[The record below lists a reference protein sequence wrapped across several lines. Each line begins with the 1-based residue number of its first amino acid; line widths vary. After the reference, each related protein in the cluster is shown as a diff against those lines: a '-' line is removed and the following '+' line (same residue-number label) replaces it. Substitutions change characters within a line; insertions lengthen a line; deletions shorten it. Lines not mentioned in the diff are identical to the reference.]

1 MEFYTKYLKALRY
14 NKSPNEKVLEKID
27 ELYDKLQTELSE
39 YSRREIKLSIEINKL
54 LEIYNRYDI
63 EPEET
68 NIDIVIKEKG
78 NPNKILAIFECKHPN
93 NNIEMVSQDNFNKKA
108 FHEII
113 TNLFYLY
120 KNKKPLPDYLVI
132 TNFLQWYIFKTNHIF
147 LELIGE
153 EIIRRTFILDAQA
166 VLPFDNLTKKRIYEN
181 LEHYFNTD
189 KGKEVLIRL
198 KSKCLFIVL
207 DKNFKF
213 EEFKKSLA
221 IFLSPDIL
229 LKEFDPN
236 RGNPLKKDFYN
247 ELLYIFGLQE
257 KQINGKPVIV
267 PNNVPGTFYSQIEN
281 YLRTQGENKDF
292 ESILELIIVW
302 LNRILFLK
310 LFETKLVEINNSNNY
325 YKFLTIDKI
334 TDTAKLNYLFFQVLA
349 CPIANRIDRTFN
361 YVPYLNSTL
370 FEIKEIENELCQ
382 ISDIMADVEIPYYQ
396 HTVLKDN
403 RNRRLRGNIK
413 LLEYLFKFL
422 DYYKFSEEGEEEIL
436 ISPNVLGLVFEKIN
450 GYKDGSYYTPTYIT
464 DYMTKEAICSF
475 ILSKIKSDL
484 NLDYN
489 NIDDLI
495 NMFPRLSNKERE
507 KIQKII
513 QELTIIDPAVGSGHF
528 LVSALNTLLWLWY
541 KFGMIQTFG
550 KYDLS
555 FEGGEISYFKD
566 NETFHYTK
574 NSSQEDLNF
583 QKTIFNAKRHII
595 ENNLF
600 GVDINPK
607 SVEIARLRLWIEL
620 LKHCY
625 YITDDEMQT
634 LPNIDINIKT
644 GDALLGIM
652 INPKPLFVEHDNF
665 NFNRYKELY
674 QKYKEERGKA
684 ERKRILKQLTEM
696 ENIIKG
702 DAKNLIFYPLDFPHI
717 VSEEGIGF
725 DIVIGNP
732 PYISTK
738 DVSPKY
744 KKILI
749 KQFGF
754 ADDLYSHF
762 YFKGLQ
768 LLKENGILAF
778 ISSKTFWTIQTKK
791 NLREL
796 LLKNQILQLVDTAN
810 PFDAPMVD
818 TCIAIVQKT
827 QAQNYEIKFI
837 DTKQKQ
843 IYKVKDT
850 VYKNVANK
858 VFFAPTKLNLKIYE
872 KIGTTVKKLIDNWWD
887 KISTSKNIEKYK
899 NILET
904 YRNSLKPGDITLLGL
919 ITEGGQG
926 LATANNGKYIGVLE
940 GTKLA
945 TKVKE
950 ERPKKLWEFIQNKN
964 PEELSNLDTENKVK
978 KHLDNLTEKE
988 IRILFD
994 GLKERYG
1001 RDIFGQG
1008 WLYRIVS
1015 QDEIADI
1022 ETLTDDEKLNGI
1034 EGEKTF
1040 VPYDKGDKE
1049 GNRWWAPTPY
1059 YIDWSRE
1066 NVSILKTDPKARWQG
1081 YQFYFKEGFCWNLI
1095 NATRSSVDLRVRW
1108 VSNSIYDV
1116 GSMRLIS
1123 NFNSVPNSFIVCILN
1138 SKLENL
1144 YAELF
1149 LNFTLNFQ
1157 INDARQLPIIIPT
1170 PEQLKEFELIFD
1182 RAKRVQEEKF
1192 SGKINES
1199 EAEEK
1204 LNEIQ
1209 KELDRKVI
1217 KLYRLI
1223 N

>member
-120 KNKKPLPDYLVI
+120 KNKKHLPDYLVI

-382 ISDIMADVEIPYYQ
+382 ISNIMADAKIPYYQ

-566 NETFHYTK
+566 NEIFHYTK

-583 QKTIFNAKRHII
+583 QKAIFNAKRHII

-644 GDALLGIM
+644 GDALLGIT
-652 INPKPLFVEHDNF
+652 IDPKPLFVERDNF

-674 QKYKEERGKA
+674 QKYKEESGKA

-732 PYISTK
+732 PYIQLQENNGELANLYENIG
-738 DVSPKY
+738 Y
-744 KKILI
+744 KTFKRTGDIYVL
-749 KQFGF
+749 
-754 ADDLYSHF
+754 F
-762 YFKGLQ
+762 YEKGIN
-768 LLKENGILAF
+768 LLKKNGILCF
-778 ISSKTFWTIQTKK
+778 ITSNKWMRAKYGEKLRKFLKNNTTVLKIIDFSGYRVFEQTVDT
-791 NLREL
+791 NII
-796 LLKNQILQLVDTAN
+796 LLKNEKPTNQQIVNFVKIKNDVQNVIEYINQNWQTIPQEKFSDNVWTLADEKVL
-810 PFDAPMVD
+810 
-818 TCIAIVQKT
+818 AIKEKIERIGRPLKDWDVKIYRGVLT
-827 QAQNYEIKFI
+827 GFNEAFII
-837 DTKQKQ
+837 DTETRNR
-843 IYKVKDT
+843 ILANCKDEEERKRT
-850 VYKNVANK
+850 
-858 VFFAPTKLNLKIYE
+858 E
-872 KIGTTVKKLIDNWWD
+872 KII
-887 KISTSKNIEKYK
+887 
-899 NILET
+899 
-904 YRNSLKPGDITLLGL
+904 KPVLRGRDI
-919 ITEGGQG
+919 
-926 LATANNGKYIGVLE
+926 GKYYYKWAG
-940 GTKLA
+940 
-945 TKVKE
+945 
-950 ERPKKLWEFIQNKN
+950 LWIIIIPASWTNKNRGRKN
-964 PEELSNLDTENKVK
+964 PEEFFKEKFSSLHEYFICFSNVK
-978 KHLDNLTEKE
+978 GKGKGLFNRDDQGDYWWELRHCDYYPEFEKE
-988 IRILFD
+988 KIVWQRVTKQFSFCLVPADFYILDSMAFLV
-994 GLKERYG
+994 GENLKYVLG
-1001 RDIFGQG
+1001 
-1008 WLYRIVS
+1008 
-1015 QDEIADI
+1015 
-1022 ETLTDDEKLNGI
+1022 
-1034 EGEKTF
+1034 
-1040 VPYDKGDKE
+1040 
-1049 GNRWWAPTPY
+1049 
-1059 YIDWSRE
+1059 
-1066 NVSILKTDPKARWQG
+1066 
-1081 YQFYFKEGFCWNLI
+1081 
-1095 NATRSSVDLRVRW
+1095 
-1108 VSNSIYDV
+1108 
-1116 GSMRLIS
+1116 
-1123 NFNSVPNSFIVCILN
+1123 ILN
-1138 SKLENL
+1138 SKLIDFYVKTYVHL
-1144 YAELF
+1144 YSDTGF
-1149 LNFTLNFQ
+1149 LLSNQYVERITIPPLTPQNQPIANQ
-1157 INDARQLPIIIPT
+1157 IIALVDQILSIKQQNPDSDTSQL
-1170 PEQLKEFELIFD
+1170 EQEID
-1182 RAKRVQEEKF
+1182 
-1192 SGKINES
+1192 
-1199 EAEEK
+1199 K
-1204 LNEIQ
+1204 L
-1209 KELDRKVI
+1209 VY
-1217 KLYRLI
+1217 KLYDLTEEEI
-1223 N
+1223 KIIEGGYNE

>member
-14 NKSPNEKVLEKID
+14 NKAPNEKVLEKID
-27 ELYDKLQTELSE
+27 KLYNKLQSELSE

-54 LEIYNRYDI
+54 LEIYDRYNI

-93 NNIEMVSQDNFNKKA
+93 NNTEMVSQDNFNKKA

-147 LELIGE
+147 SELIGE

-189 KGKEVLIRL
+189 KGKEVLSRL
-198 KSKCLFIVL
+198 KSKCLFIIL

-236 RGNPLKKDFYN
+236 KGNPLKKDFYN

-257 KQINGKPVIV
+257 KQINNKPVII

-281 YLRTQGENKDF
+281 YLRSQGENKDF

-310 LFETKLVEINNSNNY
+310 LFETKLVEINDSNNY

-464 DYMTKEAICSF
+464 DYMSKEAICSF

-541 KFGMIQTFG
+541 RFGMIQTFG

-566 NETFHYTK
+566 NEIFHYTK

-583 QKTIFNAKRHII
+583 QKAIFNAKRHII

-652 INPKPLFVEHDNF
+652 TDSKPLFVERDNF

-674 QKYKEERGKA
+674 QKYKEESGKA
-684 ERKRILKQLTEM
+684 ERKSILKQLTEM

-732 PYISTK
+732 PYIQLQENGGK
-738 DVSPKY
+738 LANLYENIGY
-744 KKILI
+744 KTFKRTGDIYAL
-749 KQFGF
+749 
-754 ADDLYSHF
+754 F
-762 YFKGLQ
+762 YEKGIN
-768 LLKENGILAF
+768 LLKKDGILCF
-778 ISSKTFWTIQTKK
+778 ITSNKWMRAKYGEKLRKFLKNNTTVLRIIDFSGYRVFEQTVDT
-791 NLREL
+791 NII
-796 LLKNQILQLVDTAN
+796 LLKNEKPTSQH
-810 PFDAPMVD
+810 
-818 TCIAIVQKT
+818 IV
-827 QAQNYEIKFI
+827 NFVEIKNDVQNVIEYINQNWQAIPQGKFSDNAWTLADEKVLAIKGKIERIGRPLKDWDVKIYRGVLTGFNEAFII
-837 DTKQKQ
+837 DTETRNR
-843 IYKVKDT
+843 ILANCKDEKERKRT
-850 VYKNVANK
+850 
-858 VFFAPTKLNLKIYE
+858 E
-872 KIGTTVKKLIDNWWD
+872 KIIKPVLRGRDIDRYRYKWAGLWIILATKHTITSCILNYLKKYKEFLEKRAGNQEWYELQAPPSKEKINLLLMD
-887 KISTSKNIEKYK
+887 KIGYSDIGLRFGLIHNGIVGLNTTYFIIPYKSIE
-899 NILET
+899 NRGRILL
-904 YRNSLKPGDITLLGL
+904 YLLGL
-919 ITEGGQG
+919 
-926 LATANNGKYIGVLE
+926 
-940 GTKLA
+940 
-945 TKVKE
+945 
-950 ERPKKLWEFIQNKN
+950 
-964 PEELSNLDTENKVK
+964 
-978 KHLDNLTEKE
+978 
-988 IRILFD
+988 
-994 GLKERYG
+994 
-1001 RDIFGQG
+1001 
-1008 WLYRIVS
+1008 
-1015 QDEIADI
+1015 
-1022 ETLTDDEKLNGI
+1022 
-1034 EGEKTF
+1034 
-1040 VPYDKGDKE
+1040 
-1049 GNRWWAPTPY
+1049 
-1059 YIDWSRE
+1059 
-1066 NVSILKTDPKARWQG
+1066 
-1081 YQFYFKEGFCWNLI
+1081 
-1095 NATRSSVDLRVRW
+1095 
-1108 VSNSIYDV
+1108 
-1116 GSMRLIS
+1116 
-1123 NFNSVPNSFIVCILN
+1123 LN
-1138 SKLENL
+1138 SKLIMFYYHNTAQVLSEKTTRGFSI
-1144 YAELF
+1144 YIE
-1149 LNFTLNFQ
+1149 
-1157 INDARQLPIIIPT
+1157 QLPLPPITKETQLLADQIINFVNQILSAKKQNSDADT
-1170 PEQLKEFELIFD
+1170 SNLEHQIDQL
-1182 RAKRVQEEKF
+1182 VY
-1192 SGKINES
+1192 
-1199 EAEEK
+1199 
-1204 LNEIQ
+1204 
-1209 KELDRKVI
+1209 
-1217 KLYRLI
+1217 KLYDLTEEEI
-1223 N
+1223 KIIEGGLNA

>member
-207 DKNFKF
+207 DKIFKF

-489 NIDDLI
+489 NIDDFI

-541 KFGMIQTFG
+541 RFGMIQTFG

-566 NETFHYTK
+566 NEIFHYTK

-583 QKTIFNAKRHII
+583 QKAIFNAKRHII

-644 GDALLGIM
+644 GDALLGIT
-652 INPKPLFVEHDNF
+652 IDPKPLFVERDNF

-674 QKYKEERGKA
+674 QKYKEESGKA

-696 ENIIKG
+696 ENTIKG

-732 PYISTK
+732 PYIQLQENSGELANL
-738 DVSPKY
+738 Y
-744 KKILI
+744 KNIGYKTFKRTGDIYIL
-749 KQFGF
+749 
-754 ADDLYSHF
+754 F
-762 YFKGLQ
+762 YEKGIN
-768 LLKENGILAF
+768 LLKKNGILCFITSNKWMKAKYGEKLRKFLKNNTTVLKIIDFSGHKVFEQTVDTNIILFTKENPANWHSVNFVEIKNDVQNVIEYINQNWQTIPQEKFSDNVWTLADEKVLAIKEKIERIGRPLKDWDVKIYRGVLTGFNEAF
-778 ISSKTFWTIQTKK
+778 I
-791 NLREL
+791 
-796 LLKNQILQLVDTAN
+796 
-810 PFDAPMVD
+810 
-818 TCIAIVQKT
+818 
-827 QAQNYEIKFI
+827 I
-837 DTKQKQ
+837 DTETRNR
-843 IYKVKDT
+843 ILANCKDEEERKRT
-850 VYKNVANK
+850 
-858 VFFAPTKLNLKIYE
+858 E
-872 KIGTTVKKLIDNWWD
+872 KIIKPVLRGRDIGKYYYKWAGLWMIIIPAGWTN
-887 KISTSKNIEKYK
+887 KYK
-899 NILET
+899 G
-904 YRNSLKPGDITLLGL
+904 S
-919 ITEGGQG
+919 
-926 LATANNGKYIGVLE
+926 
-940 GTKLA
+940 
-945 TKVKE
+945 
-950 ERPKKLWEFIQNKN
+950 KN
-964 PEELSNLDTENKVK
+964 PEEFFKETFSSLYEYFMSFSNMKGKGKGLFNRDDQGDYWWELRYCDYYPEFEKGKIVWQEMSFEPSFDYDDKKFYTNQTAYIMTGEN
-978 KHLDNLTEKE
+978 
-988 IRILFD
+988 
-994 GLKERYG
+994 LKY
-1001 RDIFGQG
+1001 IFG
-1008 WLYRIVS
+1008 
-1015 QDEIADI
+1015 
-1022 ETLTDDEKLNGI
+1022 
-1034 EGEKTF
+1034 
-1040 VPYDKGDKE
+1040 
-1049 GNRWWAPTPY
+1049 
-1059 YIDWSRE
+1059 
-1066 NVSILKTDPKARWQG
+1066 
-1081 YQFYFKEGFCWNLI
+1081 
-1095 NATRSSVDLRVRW
+1095 
-1108 VSNSIYDV
+1108 
-1116 GSMRLIS
+1116 
-1123 NFNSVPNSFIVCILN
+1123 ILN
-1138 SKLENL
+1138 SEISNW
-1144 YAELF
+1144 YM
-1149 LNFTLNFQ
+1149 LNIAYSLS
-1157 INDARQLPIIIPT
+1157 
-1170 PEQLKEFELIFD
+1170 EG
-1182 RAKRVQEEKF
+1182 AKRWIKQYVERIPIPPLTPQNQPIANQIITLVDQILSAKKQNPEADTSQLEQE
-1192 SGKINES
+1192 INR
-1199 EAEEK
+1199 
-1204 LNEIQ
+1204 L
-1209 KELDRKVI
+1209 VY
-1217 KLYRLI
+1217 KLYDLTEEEIKIIERGHLCT
-1223 N
+1223 NN

>member
-120 KNKKPLPDYLVI
+120 KNKKHLPDYLVI

-189 KGKEVLIRL
+189 KGKEVLSRL

-566 NETFHYTK
+566 NEIFHYTK

-583 QKTIFNAKRHII
+583 QKAIFNAKRHII

-644 GDALLGIM
+644 GDALLGIT
-652 INPKPLFVEHDNF
+652 IDPKPLFVERDNF

-674 QKYKEERGKA
+674 QKYKEESGKA

-696 ENIIKG
+696 ENTIKG

-732 PYISTK
+732 PYIQLQENNGELANLYENIG
-738 DVSPKY
+738 Y
-744 KKILI
+744 KTFKRTGDIYIL
-749 KQFGF
+749 
-754 ADDLYSHF
+754 F
-762 YFKGLQ
+762 YEKGIN
-768 LLKENGILAF
+768 LLKKNGILCF
-778 ISSKTFWTIQTKK
+778 ITSNKWMKAKYGEKLRKFLKNNTTVLKIIDFSGYRVFEQTVDT
-791 NLREL
+791 NII
-796 LLKNQILQLVDTAN
+796 LLKNEKPTNQQIVNFVKIKNDVQNVIEYINQNWQTIPQEKFSDNVWTLADEKVL
-810 PFDAPMVD
+810 
-818 TCIAIVQKT
+818 AIKEKIERIGRPLKDWDVRICFGIKT
-827 QAQNYEIKFI
+827 GYNEAFII
-837 DTKQKQ
+837 DTETRNR
-843 IYKVKDT
+843 ILANCKDEEERKRT
-850 VYKNVANK
+850 
-858 VFFAPTKLNLKIYE
+858 E
-872 KIGTTVKKLIDNWWD
+872 KII
-887 KISTSKNIEKYK
+887 
-899 NILET
+899 
-904 YRNSLKPGDITLLGL
+904 KP
-919 ITEGGQG
+919 
-926 LATANNGKYIGVLE
+926 VL
-940 GTKLA
+940 
-945 TKVKE
+945 
-950 ERPKKLWEFIQNKN
+950 R
-964 PEELSNLDTENKVK
+964 
-978 KHLDNLTEKE
+978 
-988 IRILFD
+988 
-994 GLKERYG
+994 G
-1001 RDIFGQG
+1001 RDIGKYYYKWAGLWIILAKFGFYKVAHLYPAVVEHLSKYENHLKNRGQCKYTRTGGKNLNKDYFGQHH
-1008 WLYRIVS
+1008 WLELDNNPT
-1015 QDEIADI
+1015 DE
-1022 ETLTDDEKLNGI
+1022 
-1034 EGEKTF
+1034 
-1040 VPYDKGDKE
+1040 Y
-1049 GNRWWAPTPY
+1049 
-1059 YIDWSRE
+1059 
-1066 NVSILKTDPKARWQG
+1066 
-1081 YQFYFKEGFCWNLI
+1081 
-1095 NATRSSVDLRVRW
+1095 
-1108 VSNSIYDV
+1108 
-1116 GSMRLIS
+1116 
-1123 NFNSVPNSFIVCILN
+1123 
-1138 SKLENL
+1138 
-1144 YAELF
+1144 
-1149 LNFTLNFQ
+1149 
-1157 INDARQLPIIIPT
+1157 
-1170 PEQLKEFELIFD
+1170 LKEFEKEKIVWQEIVREPSFAFNNTGIYIEATAFLMTGRNLKYIIGFLNSTPVAFLFKTFYAGGELGEEGY
-1182 RAKRVQEEKF
+1182 RYKKAFLEQLPIPPITPKNKYITKRIVKLAKKILYIKKKSLNTDTSQLEQE
-1192 SGKINES
+1192 INR
-1199 EAEEK
+1199 
-1204 LNEIQ
+1204 L
-1209 KELDRKVI
+1209 VY
-1217 KLYRLI
+1217 KLYDLKEEEI
-1223 N
+1223 KIIEGEHLCTNN